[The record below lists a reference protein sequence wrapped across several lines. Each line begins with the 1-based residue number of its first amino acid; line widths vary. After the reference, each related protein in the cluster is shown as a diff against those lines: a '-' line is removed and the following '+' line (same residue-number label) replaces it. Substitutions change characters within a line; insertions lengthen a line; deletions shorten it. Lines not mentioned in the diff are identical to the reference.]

1 VTDPST
7 NPGSVPPPG
16 WYRDPAG
23 PGRQRWWDGLKWSN
37 LVRMESSAPVASHGS
52 AAPSVTAGAS
62 STPVAHGGFR
72 PIQRPAPFVQP
83 TSAPLVQPTAVP
95 GDATLASFGRRFL
108 ATVIDNLLVS
118 FAVTAVMPFF
128 IGGFQDRVL
137 AGLQA
142 LYADV
147 LAGGQAG
154 FTDDLNHL
162 VVIVT
167 YAMIATT
174 VLYGTVS
181 LGLWSRTIGQRISSI
196 AVSPVDKPTEKVGW
210 NRGLA
215 RSLGWTL
222 LSQGGGLFLIVNAFS
237 LSMILWHPK
246 RQTLPDLLAR
256 TQVVHRG

>member
-1 VTDPST
+1 
-7 NPGSVPPPG
+7 
-16 WYRDPAG
+16 
-23 PGRQRWWDGLKWSN
+23 
-37 LVRMESSAPVASHGS
+37 
-52 AAPSVTAGAS
+52 
-62 STPVAHGGFR
+62 
-72 PIQRPAPFVQP
+72 
-83 TSAPLVQPTAVP
+83 VP
-95 GDATLASFGRRFL
+95 GAATLASFGRRFL

-181 LGLWSRTIGQRISSI
+181 LGLWSRTLGQRIVGI
-196 AVSPVDKPTEKVGW
+196 AVSPVDKPSDKVGW
-210 NRGLA
+210 APALS
-215 RSLGWTL
+215 RSLAWTV
-222 LSQGGGLFLIVNAFS
+222 LSQGGEVVLLIVNAFS

-256 TQVVHRG
+256 TQVVRRG

>member
-1 VTDPST
+1 MVAAAPSA
-7 NPGSVPPPG
+7 S
-16 WYRDPAG
+16 
-23 PGRQRWWDGLKWSN
+23 LSN
-37 LVRMESSAPVASHGS
+37 

-62 STPVAHGGFR
+62 TPPGAHGGFR
-72 PIQRPAPFVQP
+72 PIQRPAPVVP
-83 TSAPLVQPTAVP
+83 PRAVAPPTAVAT
-95 GDATLASFGRRFL
+95 GTTLASFGRRFL

-137 AGLQA
+137 AGMQA

-154 FTDDLNHL
+154 FSDDLNHL
-162 VVIVT
+162 LVIVT
-167 YAMIATT
+167 YSMIATT

-210 NRGLA
+210 NRALA
-215 RSLGWTL
+215 RSLAWTL
-222 LSQGGGLFLIVNAFS
+222 LSEGGGVFLIVNAFS
-237 LSMILWHPK
+237 ISMILWHPK

-256 TQVVHRG
+256 TQVVRRG

>member
-1 VTDPST
+1 
-7 NPGSVPPPG
+7 
-16 WYRDPAG
+16 
-23 PGRQRWWDGLKWSN
+23 
-37 LVRMESSAPVASHGS
+37 MESSAPVASHGS

-137 AGLQA
+137 AGL
-142 LYADV
+142 
-147 LAGGQAG
+147 QAG